1 MFSSLPVR
9 TVLLRAFVVS
19 ASFRNSLTVLPGCIV
34 IITCSLVVGGLWYG
48 GYLRH
53 DSSIICT
60 KRARRGRGTKRDL
73 RRLCLSKISKILA
86 RKRGEGEL
94 LVIVPKITMR
104 EPIFFTLGLSWMAW
118 SSCGL
123 VAVSLP
129 LLPLQRLVVLL
140 EAWDNAEIGLALRA
154 VVLGLAPEDPAVGV
168 GRVPAVVAAEG
179 RALPGLGAVPEL
191 VRRLVVH

>member
-1 MFSSLPVR
+1 MFLSLPVR

-19 ASFRNSLTVLPGCIV
+19 ASFRSLTVLPGCIV

-60 KRARRGRGTKRDL
+60 KRARRGRGTKRGL
-73 RRLCLSKISKILA
+73 RRLSLSKISKILA
-86 RKRGEGEL
+86 RKRGGEL

-179 RALPGLGAVPEL
+179 RALSGLGAVPEL
-191 VRRLVVH
+191 VRGLVVH